1 MDLRSTH
8 LGLNRYSA
16 ACLEVEELLKS
27 RSLVD
32 QKSELQ
38 AMGSLSG
45 RQGIAAVNTA
55 SVS

>member
-1 MDLRSTH
+1 MDLRSAH
-8 LGLNRYSA
+8 LGLNRYFA